1 METVRR
7 AECLFGSLSFV
18 SSSRIIAWQQRFILS
33 RQRIVYRQM
42 SAHRDTHTRNMYGNF
57 PNSSLPTT
65 NNSCSSHKTLAL
77 SCGDGW
83 RSWRSVI
90 VTPFILFFK
99 LSGKCDNEIFHIATC
114 KSTSPPNLKH
124 FLLCWSPFPLW
135 KVQYG
140 YYEIFLC
147 LPSEMF
153 ALIHEQFF
161 SSHTFFWAS
170 KAIGGFHFLAG
181 IFI

>member
-18 SSSRIIAWQQRFILS
+18 SSSRIIACQQRFILS

-77 SCGDGW
+77 SCEDGW

-124 FLLCWSPFPLW
+124 FLLCWSPFPL
-135 KVQYG
+135 
-140 YYEIFLC
+140 
-147 LPSEMF
+147 
-153 ALIHEQFF
+153 
-161 SSHTFFWAS
+161 
-170 KAIGGFHFLAG
+170 
-181 IFI
+181 